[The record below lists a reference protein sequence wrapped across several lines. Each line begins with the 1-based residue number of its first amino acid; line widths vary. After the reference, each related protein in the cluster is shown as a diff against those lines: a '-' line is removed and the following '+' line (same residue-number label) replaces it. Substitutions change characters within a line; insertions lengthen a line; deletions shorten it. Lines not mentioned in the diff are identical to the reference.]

1 MPTIQA
7 LKIAPRGNPY
17 LPHKR
22 ALKYSPPRMPKIGT
36 ITRIICFV
44 LLCIPGVVRGQE
56 NISTLQEVL
65 ARGQAALVAGD
76 YATAFEAFETIQ
88 NTFSQEPEVKE
99 RVFQLTIMPL
109 HAYAALLHEET
120 ETAIRLF
127 ESFTKTFPDDRTRLS
142 FVLFNLA
149 RAYAEIGQVE
159 DAIEAYKRFVR
170 LDPNRAEA
178 ALATL
183 EAVRLMFESN
193 RDEEAFD
200 TLDNVYANQREG
212 VLRTKARL
220 MALQEALE
228 TGRWE
233 KAREYMLQS
242 DWSVSQMPELAVLAF
257 AALEMGNKLLQMG
270 EYEDAVACYRL
281 VPPYDELLKAQE
293 RRLFETKNRFETRRA
308 NVGLYQGGQFWTQF
322 YTRLIARLEA
332 QLKGLQE
339 TEDYSPTLYLSFG
352 QAYLLAE
359 RPREAWILFEHLARD
374 PELNKTQQSEAHYR
388 WILAAIQVGV
398 WEDAFKIAKGFGRRF
413 PESPLVPDALHLLGT
428 AYQEGREYANAIE
441 VFTEFL
447 DNHPN
452 HRLAARTLFLRGF
465 NHNFLNEP
473 IEARADFDAFIAS
486 HSQHRLFKEAKLW
499 RALTFFSERDYPA
512 TLEALEEMTSLVQG
526 THLEP
531 EVAYR
536 KASALYADRDYDA
549 ALVSIKDYLEKYP
562 QHTRKDEARVL
573 LGDIQMGRG
582 ELSEA
587 RNIFAAINP
596 SAGHLFTYAIFQ
608 AGKIL
613 RSVAGASEDPDA
625 QTRLL
630 ETHRAHFQ
638 NYLDREDVPLKGR
651 VSEALYWVG
660 WTHAERGETD
670 LARLVFERAL
680 IEYGNDIESED
691 VPTIIDAYAQLEKRL
706 NTLGSSERKAQLKAW
721 IEAEK
726 AKALETERL
735 TYFARLSLYLQ
746 SMVPP
751 DHPTNLTFEII
762 EKVPMEQLDPEAL
775 GRIATTLVKPYPRVA
790 EDYLIRLEDE
800 YPDSRHRSY
809 AYYARAQLL
818 IQKADFEDA
827 RWHLA
832 RFRTE
837 SPLHHLATDVALD
850 YAHTLTM
857 TEKFDEAQTV
867 LEELLTLRSAKGRP
881 HATALLAL
889 SRNAEAAGNVKRA
902 IPYAQRVYNVYRAY
916 PDLAAQAYWMSA
928 LQFESIEDLVA
939 AYKTLDEMLSSER
952 IAKLPIA
959 KEAAVKRE
967 ALFELLPEGA
977 LEEASTETAEVSQEV
992 AL

>member
-1 MPTIQA
+1 MITPNSIRLFA
-7 LKIAPRGNPY
+7 VFIASFFLSSSSY
-17 LPHKR
+17 
-22 ALKYSPPRMPKIGT
+22 A
-36 ITRIICFV
+36 
-44 LLCIPGVVRGQE
+44 QE

-65 ARGQAALVAGD
+65 ARGQAALAAGD
-76 YATAFEAFETIQ
+76 YTTAFKAFETIQ
-88 NTFSQEPEVKE
+88 TTFSREPEVSE
-99 RVFQLTIMPL
+99 RVFQITIMPL
-109 HAYAALLHEET
+109 HGYAALLSEET
-120 ETAIRLF
+120 DKAIQLF
-127 ESFTKTFPDDRTRLS
+127 EKFVDEFPEDRSRLS

-149 RAYAEIGQVE
+149 RAYSEISAV
-159 DAIEAYKRFVR
+159 DKAINTYKRFIA

-183 EAVRLMFESN
+183 EAVRLMFETG
-193 RDEEAFD
+193 RDDEAFT

-220 MALQEALE
+220 MALQQALDLS
-228 TGRWE
+228 RNDQ
-233 KAREYMLQS
+233 AREYMLNS
-242 DWSVSQMPELAVLAF
+242 DWSVDQMPELAVLAF
-257 AALEMGNKLLQMG
+257 AALEMGHQLLASG
-270 EYEDAVACYRL
+270 DYVDAVECYRL
-281 VPPYDELLKAQE
+281 VPPYAQLINAQE
-293 RRLFETKNRFETRRA
+293 RRLYETKTRFESRRQS
-308 NVGLYQGGQFWTQF
+308 VGLYQGGQFWTQF

-332 QLKGLQE
+332 QLKGLRE
-339 TEDYSPTLYLSFG
+339 ADDYSAALYLAFG

-374 PELNKTQQSEAHYR
+374 PELSKQQQSEAHYR

-398 WEDAFKIAKGFGRRF
+398 WEDAYRIAKGFGRRF
-413 PESPLVPDALHLLGT
+413 PDSPLVPNALYLLGT
-428 AYQEGREYANAIE
+428 AYQEAGEYPDAIK
-441 VFTEFL
+441 VFTTFL
-447 DNHPN
+447 ENHDQ
-452 HRLAARTLFLRGF
+452 HDLAPRTLFLRGF
-465 NHNFLNEP
+465 NHNFMNQP
-473 IEARADFDAFIAS
+473 VEARADFESFIARYPRHQLS
-486 HSQHRLFKEAKLW
+486 NEARLW
-499 RALTFFSERDYPA
+499 RALSFFAERDYTTA
-512 TLEALEEMTSLVQG
+512 LEALKVLAPKVKG
-526 THLEP
+526 GRLEP

-536 KASALYADRDYDA
+536 IASTHYAMRDYDSA
-549 ALVSIKDYLEKYP
+549 HSSINGYLNSYP
-562 QHTRKDEARVL
+562 QHTRADEARVL
-573 LGDIQMGRG
+573 LGDIEMGRG
-582 ELSEA
+582 ELATA
-587 RNIFAAINP
+587 RAIFMEISPN
-596 SAGHLFTYAIFQ
+596 AGHLFVYSAFQ

-613 RSVAGASEDPDA
+613 RAVAGAAENTVARERMLSSHIE
-625 QTRLL
+625 
-630 ETHRAHFQ
+630 HFQ
-638 NYLDREDVPLKGR
+638 NYLNREDVPLKGR
-651 VSEALYWVG
+651 ISEALYWVG